1 MPLVGVLGWPVG
13 HSRSPAIHEAAFAA
27 LGMTGWRYQKLP
39 VPPALF
45 AETARA
51 LAGAGFAGANVTIP
65 HKQAV
70 RAYLDTLDPAA
81 ERIGAV
87 NTIAREGDRLIG
99 YNTDA
104 PGFLRSLVEVGGF
117 DPQGAEVLVLG
128 AGGAAR
134 AVAVAL
140 LDGGAARITLTNRTA
155 ARARELADQLARLGR
170 VSVVEWEG
178 EERAAAARS
187 ADLIVNATALGMAH
201 GPAPEVGPLAAD
213 AIRAGVVVYDLVYVP
228 ARTPLLDL
236 AARQGARVIE
246 GLPML
251 IYQGAIAFERWFGRP
266 APIEVMTRAAEA
278 ALRDRRPWTVDHRLW
293 ARGPR

>member
-1 MPLVGVLGWPVG
+1 M
-13 HSRSPAIHEAAFAA
+13 
-27 LGMTGWRYQKLP
+27 
-39 VPPALF
+39 
-45 AETARA
+45 
-51 LAGAGFAGANVTIP
+51 
-65 HKQAV
+65 
-70 RAYLDTLDPAA
+70 
-81 ERIGAV
+81 
-87 NTIAREGDRLIG
+87 
-99 YNTDA
+99 
-104 PGFLRSLVEVGGF
+104 
-117 DPQGAEVLVLG
+117 LG

-201 GPAPEVGPLAAD
+201 GPAPDASPLAAD

-228 ARTPLLDL
+228 ARTPFLDL

-266 APIEVMTRAAEA
+266 APIEVMTRAAGA
-278 ALRDRRPWTVDHRLW
+278 ALRDRT
-293 ARGPR
+293 PRTKDDGS